1 MNNTEELNNTVD
13 DILSQLKQVPATVK
27 KAQTV
32 AVTRENL
39 EQFILDNASKLITT
53 ASEAMQ
59 EVKDFVSTAPDADSV
74 EALASLV
81 NANATA
87 LETLNRLL
95 IAGKRN
101 ETVLKVKQMD
111 VDSRK
116 EQLDT
121 AIGARLVL
129 TREELLK
136 NLVAPTKPVQQ
147 VQLIEAEYTITPS
160 LSN

>member
-1 MNNTEELNNTVD
+1 MENENDMDLAVN
-13 DILSQLKQVPATVK
+13 DIISQLKQVPANAK
-27 KAQTV
+27 KAKS
-32 AVTRENL
+32 AGLSRENL
-39 EQFILDNASKLITT
+39 EQFILDNASKLIIT
-53 ASEAMQ
+53 ASEAMD
-59 EVKDFVSTAPDADSV
+59 EVKDFVSTAPDAESID
-74 EALASLV
+74 ALASLV

-121 AIGARLVL
+121 AIGAKLVL

-136 NLVAPTKPVQQ
+136 NLLNVHAPTPVQ
-147 VQLIEAEYTITPS
+147 VIEGDFTTQLT
-160 LSN
+160 LSSN

>member
-13 DILSQLKQVPATVK
+13 DILFQLKQVPATVK

-32 AVTRENL
+32 AVTKENL

-101 ETVLKVKQMD
+101 ETMLKVKQMD

-116 EQLDT
+116 DQLDT

-136 NLVAPTKPVQQ
+136 NLIAPAKPVQQ
-147 VQLIEAEYTITPS
+147 VQLIEAEYTVTPS